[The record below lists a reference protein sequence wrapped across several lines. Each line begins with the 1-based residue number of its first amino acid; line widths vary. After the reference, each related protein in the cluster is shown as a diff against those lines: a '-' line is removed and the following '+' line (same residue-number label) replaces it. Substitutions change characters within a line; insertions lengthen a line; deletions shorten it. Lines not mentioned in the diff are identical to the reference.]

1 MEEGQAGLVRKDGR
15 AEGVGVW
22 ELRHTLLSLA
32 TWGRDGHTEYILLGA
47 HTNSCLTHTCVRPR
61 RVTHTDSHAR
71 VASRR
76 RLMHRASGTSS
87 YHWAA
92 SWPCCPPRVAECL
105 QQELL
110 RSRAARFK
118 GGATPPPQDRRQSPV
133 WLSQGHTLAPP
144 PLHTPL
150 PTCSYA

>member
-1 MEEGQAGLVRKDGR
+1 MGEEMEEGQAGLVRTDGR

-76 RLMHRASGTSS
+76 RLMQSLGHVLIPLGS
-87 YHWAA
+87 
-92 SWPCCPPRVAECL
+92 
-105 QQELL
+105 LL
-110 RSRAARFK
+110 ALL
-118 GGATPPPQDRRQSPV
+118 P
-133 WLSQGHTLAPP
+133 SQGG
-144 PLHTPL
+144 
-150 PTCSYA
+150 